1 MKRGV
6 APFIFSVAAGRRQV
20 HGMLATSPGTVIAGV
35 LAEPPQADPQSFLD
49 SLFLKANSAA
59 R

>member
-1 MKRGV
+1 
-6 APFIFSVAAGRRQV
+6 
-20 HGMLATSPGTVIAGV
+20 MLATSPGTVIAGG

-59 R
+59 RQVARTCSATTEAARSHA